1 MRQSWMV
8 GRAVPCPPHGGGAM
22 LVPLPMPDGGQGTAR
37 PTFLPAITDTLRN
50 RVSARLETRPAEN
63 RKKLTDNPVFF
74 V

>member
-1 MRQSWMV
+1 
-8 GRAVPCPPHGGGAM
+8 M